1 MTESIGFAAGGYRYL
16 PAVFQ
21 YSAGVAAEPGYVLEQ
36 ARFMQP
42 MRLAEAYRAVEK
54 HLKNLGR
61 PSTAFAHCELRTPQQ
76 FNDQGFID
84 FNREYVKTLE
94 DWGLYQPESKTANG
108 ARLAAINPVARTN
121 VCPQYFKPDA
131 MAMFAFTYTMPSDS
145 GMRSF
150 MLSGGGEARKG
161 SEPYRERIAAFGDTS
176 PAGLRS
182 KLDVVLHEM
191 SERLQSLGFGW
202 DDVTTAQLYS
212 VQDMGALVGEVLAKN
227 GHIPGGVTWH
237 YARPPVTGLEV
248 EMDLRGAVRQIF
260 IS

>member
-1 MTESIGFAAGGYRYL
+1 MTGSIAFKAGGYRYL

-21 YSAGVAAEPGYVLEQ
+21 YSAGVAAEPGYLLEQ
-36 ARFMQP
+36 ARFVKP
-42 MRLAEAYRAVEK
+42 MPLAEAFHAVEK

-94 DWGLYQPESKTANG
+94 NWGIYQPEGK
-108 ARLAAINPVARTN
+108 
-121 VCPQYFKPDA
+121 
-131 MAMFAFTYTMPSDS
+131 
-145 GMRSF
+145 
-150 MLSGGGEARKG
+150 
-161 SEPYRERIAAFGDTS
+161 SESYHERIAAFGDTS
-176 PAGLRS
+176 PAGLRI
-182 KLDVVLHEM
+182 KLDVVLREM
-191 SERLQSLGFGW
+191 GERLQALGFGW

-212 VQDMGALVGEVLAKN
+212 VQDMGGLVGEVLARN